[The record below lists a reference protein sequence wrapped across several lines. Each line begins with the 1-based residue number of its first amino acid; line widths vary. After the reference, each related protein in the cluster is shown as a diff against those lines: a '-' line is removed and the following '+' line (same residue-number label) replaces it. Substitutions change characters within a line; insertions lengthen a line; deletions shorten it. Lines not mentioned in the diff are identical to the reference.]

1 MSPSG
6 TTLPFGPNRAN
17 DRSGSTPDVSQFGQL
32 GLPLVS

>member
-17 DRSGSTPDVSQFGQL
+17 SQGVCYTRSKDTPGRTPAWV
-32 GLPLVS
+32 